1 MGIVRFMFFGW
12 AEMFR
17 FMFVW
22 VRGKFGTGDIQN
34 IFVFKG
40 GGYRSKL
47 DYFEPLKRS
56 QGQ

>member
-1 MGIVRFMFFGW
+1 MGIVRIMFFGW
-12 AEMFR
+12 AGMFR

-40 GGYRSKL
+40 GGDIEANGIIL
-47 DYFEPLKRS
+47 NH
-56 QGQ
+56 